1 MDDVREL
8 PCFTAVFRSEK
19 VITRI
24 HDLRLPVP
32 LTASQVGIFL
42 ALFALCLLAYTGT
55 PLHHTNPLLVLFVV
69 PAGGAWALS
78 RTRVDGRS
86 PVAAGLALAVF
97 ALRPRRT
104 RRGERAGRLLSRR
117 VRVPIC

>member
-1 MDDVREL
+1 MQRVREL

-19 VITRI
+19 VITRL

-42 ALFALCLLAYTGT
+42 ALFALCLLAYTST
-55 PLHHTNPLLVLFVV
+55 PLHHANPLLVLFAL

-78 RTRVDGRS
+78 RVRVDGRS
-86 PVAAGLALAVF
+86 PVAAGIALFAF

-104 RRGERAGRLLSRR
+104 RRGTRLSRSVAVR
-117 VRVPIC
+117 VRVPNR

>member
-1 MDDVREL
+1 MREL

-42 ALFALCLLAYTGT
+42 ALFALCLVAYTAT
-55 PLHHTNPLLVLFVV
+55 PLHHANPLLVLFAL
-69 PAGGAWALS
+69 PTAGAWALS
-78 RTRVDGRS
+78 RVRIDGRS
-86 PVAAGLALAVF
+86 PVAAGMALASF

-104 RRGERAGRLLSRR
+104 RRGARLPRPVT
-117 VRVPIC
+117 VRIRMAQR

>member
-1 MDDVREL
+1 VDGPREL
-8 PCFTAVFRSEK
+8 PCFTAIFRSEK

-32 LTASQVGIFL
+32 LTASQVGMFL

-55 PLHHTNPLLVLFVV
+55 PLHHANPLLVLFVV

-78 RTRVDGRS
+78 RMRIDGRS
-86 PVAAGLALAVF
+86 TFAAGLALASFV
-97 ALRPRRT
+97 LRPRRT
-104 RRGERAGRLLSRR
+104 RRGKRFSRP
-117 VRVPIC
+117 VSMRVPIAPT

>member
-1 MDDVREL
+1 MREL

-19 VITRI
+19 VITRV

-42 ALFALCLLAYTGT
+42 ALFALCLLAYSGT
-55 PLHHTNPLLVLFVV
+55 PLHAANPLLVLFAV
-69 PAGGAWALS
+69 PAVGAWALS
-78 RTRVDGRS
+78 HTRVDGRS
-86 PVAAGLALAVF
+86 PVAAGLALGSF

-104 RRGERAGRLLSRR
+104 RRGARLTRPLRA
-117 VRVPIC
+117 RVPVPVP